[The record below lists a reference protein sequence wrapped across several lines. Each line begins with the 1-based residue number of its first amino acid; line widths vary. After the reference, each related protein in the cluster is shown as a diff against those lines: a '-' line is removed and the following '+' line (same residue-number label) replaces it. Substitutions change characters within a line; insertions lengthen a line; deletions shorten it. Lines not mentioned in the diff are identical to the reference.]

1 MQSGL
6 SEVRLYEV
14 QINEDLLYFVSLHIR
29 TGCLEFRIFS
39 IWKNT
44 ISGGAPCSHKCWPN
58 PVKILA
64 IEHDSYA
71 NELKINKL
79 RNKKEISVNLEEMVT
94 NY

>member
-14 QINEDLLYFVSLHIR
+14 RINEDLLYFVFLHIR
-29 TGCLEFRIFS
+29 TRCLEFRIFS

-44 ISGGAPCSHKCWPN
+44 ISGGEPCSHKCWPN